1 MLIFPIRSPRSS
13 LHSVLWLSVP
23 LLIFC
28 IIPLA
33 LRPLSRLFASIS
45 PHIFP
50 SSTSYSF
57 SVSVSFGGS
66 RFSFPGMSSQI
77 PNERD
82 RTSDIGQQKE
92 KDETYVSQGFV
103 IGAFLA
109 IFFAQVGVNFLHA
122 VRAGRRRRRFMEMQF
137 PQPLPQRDQEPD
149 RGFNRDPG
157 IDTNAREESARDD
170 AEGRPVIGNAPSV
183 G

>member
-1 MLIFPIRSPRSS
+1 M
-13 LHSVLWLSVP
+13 
-23 LLIFC
+23 
-28 IIPLA
+28 
-33 LRPLSRLFASIS
+33 
-45 PHIFP
+45 
-50 SSTSYSF
+50 YSF
-57 SVSVSFGGS
+57 SVSVSFGS
-66 RFSFPGMSSQI
+66 SKFSFPGISSQI

-82 RTSDIGQQKE
+82 QTSDSGQQKQ

-137 PQPLPQRDQEPD
+137 PQPLPQRDQEQD
-149 RGFNRDPG
+149 RAFNTDPG
-157 IDTNAREESARDD
+157 INTNAREEGARAD
-170 AEGRPVIGNAPSV
+170 AEGRPVTGNAPGV

>member
-1 MLIFPIRSPRSS
+1 M
-13 LHSVLWLSVP
+13 
-23 LLIFC
+23 
-28 IIPLA
+28 
-33 LRPLSRLFASIS
+33 
-45 PHIFP
+45 
-50 SSTSYSF
+50 YSF
-57 SVSVSFGGS
+57 SVSVSFGS
-66 RFSFPGMSSQI
+66 SKFSFFGISSQI

-82 RTSDIGQQKE
+82 QTSDSGQQKQ

-137 PQPLPQRDQEPD
+137 PQPLPQRDQEQD
-149 RGFNRDPG
+149 RAFNTDPR
-157 IDTNAREESARDD
+157 INTNAREEGARAD
-170 AEGRPVIGNAPSV
+170 AEGRPVTGNAPGV